1 MSPREDRGSHMTAM
15 TRYSRYY
22 LPAACFLL
30 LTSFFLMLPP
40 LKYCRLSEGGSRR
53 MDRRDALLAG
63 VLTLVYALCAFTG
76 LGNTES
82 PQSFVNMQGRTAEM
96 TLDLDGGM
104 VSHLMLFTGV
114 GIGTYEIRYTT
125 NGQDDYLLA
134 RFVQNSADVLKWHDV
149 YSDWWITGGT
159 IRIRGSGNVWL
170 GEVAALTVDGT
181 RVALTSEDAALCD
194 EQDTLPAKQ
203 NFMNSAYFDE
213 IYHARTAWEQLKSI
227 WPYEITHP
235 PLGKTIIGLGV
246 RLFGMTPFG
255 WRFSGTLCGVLM
267 LPLLYVLAKKL
278 FGGRLAP
285 AACTVL
291 MATDF
296 MHFVQTRISTI
307 DVYAVFFI
315 LLMYLFMYLFVGEGK
330 LWALALSGVC
340 FGLGA
345 ASKWTCFYAG
355 AGLAVLWAIWA
366 VESAKSGAL
375 SWKGFLKNCGFCVVF
390 FILVPALI
398 YDLAYLPYGR
408 ALGYTNPFSRGYIRM
423 VLDNQ
428 NYMFTYHSG
437 LVATHPYASRW
448 YQWVL
453 DIRPILYYL
462 EYFSNGTHSSFGAW
476 VNPVLCWGG
485 LLALFVLA
493 YLALVRRDR
502 VSRFILIGYL
512 AQLLPW
518 IPVTR
523 LTFAYHYFPCTV
535 FLALALGRCF
545 SVMKLNV
552 MRGRAYVA
560 CFAALSLAVFI
571 LFYPSL
577 AGTPV
582 PNGFLRSWLPTWPF

>member
-1 MSPREDRGSHMTAM
+1 MGTMTKLE
-15 TRYSRYY
+15 RYS

-30 LTSFFLMLPP
+30 LTIFFLLLPP
-40 LKYCRLSEGGSRR
+40 LKSCRLSNGRARR
-53 MDRRDALLAG
+53 LDRRDALLAG
-63 VLTLVYALCAFTG
+63 VLTLVYAICAFTG
-76 LGNTES
+76 LGNTAS
-82 PQSFVNMQGRTAEM
+82 PQSFTNMQRKTAEL
-96 TLDLDGGM
+96 TLDMDGGM

-114 GIGTYEIRYTT
+114 GIGSYEIRYTT
-125 NGQDDYLLA
+125 NGQDNYLLG

-149 YSDWWITGGT
+149 DINYWITGGT
-159 IRIRGSGNVWL
+159 VRITGAGNVWL
-170 GEVAALTVDGT
+170 GEVAALTADGT
-181 RVALTSEDAALCD
+181 PVALTSPDAALCD
-194 EQDTLPAKQ
+194 ELDTLPEKQ
-203 NFMNSAYFDE
+203 TFMNSTYFDE

-235 PLGKTIIGLGV
+235 PLGKSIIGLGV

-267 LPLLYVLAKKL
+267 LPLLYVLSKKL
-278 FGGRLAP
+278 FGGYTVP
-285 AACTVL
+285 AACTAL

-296 MHFVQTRISTI
+296 MHFVQTRIATI
-307 DVYAVFFI
+307 DVYAVFFL
-315 LLMYLFMYLFVGEGK
+315 LLMYLFMYLFVSEGK
-330 LWALALSGVC
+330 LWALALSGVS

-355 AGLAVLWAIWA
+355 AGLAVLWALWA
-366 VESAKSGAL
+366 VESLIRGAL
-375 SWKGFLKNCGFCVVF
+375 TWKGFLKNCGFCVVF
-390 FILVPALI
+390 FILVPVLI

-408 ALGYTNPFSRGYIRM
+408 ALGYTNPFSADYIRI

-428 NYMFTYHSG
+428 EYMFSYHSG

-462 EYFSNGTHSSFGAW
+462 EYLPDRTHISFGAW

-485 LLALFVLA
+485 LLALFVCA
-493 YLALVRRDR
+493 YLAVRRRDK

-535 FLALALGRCF
+535 FLALAIGRCF
-545 SVMKLNV
+545 SAVRLNV
-552 MRGRAYVA
+552 PLGRLHVA
-560 CFAALSLAVFI
+560 GFAALSLAVFL
-571 LFYPSL
+571 LFYPNL

-582 PNGFLRSWLPTWPF
+582 YSSILRSWLPTWPF